1 MPSLSQLLP
10 FSSRPSFQIE
20 NASDR
25 NAFKAPF
32 VAAYENLRSV
42 DGIDDFASLLG
53 MSLPQLQQAIATL
66 AILGVATPFVAV
78 GAKGAIDE
86 CTERFR
92 EDFPQLLQKL
102 HEREEAIIDL
112 LERSGT
118 SPADVERIKGMFRE
132 SQGLLSACAGRTVAP
147 QDIAEAV
154 MDLARSAAAA
164 RPDAG
169 GNGEQPGTAL
179 AYQAARYARDRST
192 ATSEKI
198 DRNFSIPTAAA
209 MTGMTGGM
217 VLSMA
222 DSVAG
227 IVEGAA
233 PAGSVASQGAATA
246 GAVLGTAATAA
257 FLPSQLAMAA
267 VGASKCV
274 TGVMRHRQLKGDRQA
289 LQSVRDLID
298 PAVFR
303 AVEQGLKRLG
313 YYNKHHSIVHGA
325 GMAAGQSLMA
335 AGSIASLTG
344 VAGLV
349 GVLLAAVG
357 APLTVGAAVEKI
369 VYEKK
374 EARFRGE
381 GASELAHAA
390 AEASA
395 PDELVRSAGPDGA
408 LAALAGHYADAQGR
422 TVMAKL
428 HRLIDQVLAE
438 EKPAAPADALS
449 RREKIAK
456 RVADLA
462 TSRRTGLLPADVM
475 RLAELFHKDYPPQAL
490 AGAAGEVR
498 ARLRAIMDSHPQT
511 RLLAASGPVQ
521 KAIFDKTMHRLIKDR
536 AIDIAGHLNLKGRG
550 PHLMKPEHLAALR
563 AADPRAEDH
572 YLRNSLK
579 VLSKQEKKDGKL
591 ARDRVAQD
599 IIAVARGAQLA
610 AALLPEAAS
619 RTPAPAQPERPSSPS
634 APSRPATPHPAAAA
648 PAAAAEDAA
657 FLARAQAGI
666 ALNRYG
672 ADADYIAYA
681 QRGID
686 LRQEAPAERPNR
698 ERPRERTLAD

>member
-10 FSSRPSFQIE
+10 SSSRPAFRIE

-32 VAAYENLRSV
+32 VAAYNNLRSV

-66 AILGVATPFVAV
+66 AILGVATPFVAI

-118 SPADVERIKGMFRE
+118 PPADVERIRGMFRE
-132 SQGLLSACAGRTVAP
+132 SQGLVSACAGRPVSP

-154 MDLARSAAAA
+154 MDLAQGAAAA
-164 RPDAG
+164 RPEAG
-169 GNGEQPGTAL
+169 GDGVQPDAAL

-198 DRNFSIPTAAA
+198 DRNFSVPSAAA

-233 PAGSVASQGAATA
+233 PACSVASQGAATA
-246 GAVLGTAATAA
+246 SAVLGTAATAV

-267 VGASKCV
+267 VGASKGV
-274 TGVMRHRQLKGDRQA
+274 TGKMRHRQLKGDRQA
-289 LQSVRDLID
+289 LQSVRELVD

-303 AVEQGLKRLG
+303 AVDQGLKRLG
-313 YYNKHHSIVHGA
+313 YYNKHHSIIYGA
-325 GMAAGQSLMA
+325 GMATGQSLMA

-344 VAGLV
+344 VAGIV

-381 GASELAHAA
+381 GASELAQAA

-395 PDELVRSAGPDGA
+395 PDELVRTAGSDEA
-408 LAALAGHYADAQGR
+408 LTVLARHYADAQGR

-449 RREKIAK
+449 RREKVAK

-475 RLAELFHKDYPPQAL
+475 RLAELFHKGYPPKTL
-490 AGAAGEVR
+490 AGATGEVR
-498 ARLRAIMDSHPQT
+498 ARLKAMMDSHPQT

-521 KAIFDKTMHRLIKDR
+521 QAIFDKTMHRLIKDK
-536 AIDIAGHLNLKGRG
+536 AVDIAGLLNLAGRG
-550 PHLMKPEHLAALR
+550 PHLLKPEHLGALR

-572 YLRNSLK
+572 YLRTSLK
-579 VLSKQEKKDGKL
+579 VVTKQEKKDGKL
-591 ARDRVAQD
+591 ARDKVAQD
-599 IIAVARGAQLA
+599 IVAVARGAQLA
-610 AALLPEAAS
+610 AALLPEASA
-619 RTPAPAQPERPSSPS
+619 RTPAPAQPQRPSSPS
-634 APSRPATPHPAAAA
+634 APRPATPQTAAAA
-648 PAAAAEDAA
+648 PAASADDAA
-657 FLARAQAGI
+657 FLARAQNGI

-672 ADADYIAYA
+672 EEADYIAYA
-681 QRGID
+681 QQGID
-686 LRQEAPAERPNR
+686 LRQETRQEGPDGSA
-698 ERPRERTLAD
+698 PRERRLAG

>member
-10 FSSRPSFQIE
+10 FPSRPAFRIE

-78 GAKGAIDE
+78 GAKGTIDE
-86 CTERFR
+86 CLERFR
-92 EDFPQLLQKL
+92 QDFPLLLQKL

-132 SQGLLSACAGRTVAP
+132 SQGLVSACTGRTVPP

-154 MDLARSAAAA
+154 MDLARKTAAA
-164 RPDAG
+164 RPEAR
-169 GNGEQPGTAL
+169 GNGEQPNATL

-209 MTGMTGGM
+209 MTGMTAGM

-222 DSVAG
+222 DSIAG

-233 PAGSVASQGAATA
+233 PAGSAASQGATTA
-246 GAVLGTAATAA
+246 AAVLGTAATAA

-274 TGVMRHRQLKGDRQA
+274 TGVMRHRQLKGDRLA
-289 LQSVRDLID
+289 LRGVRDLLD

-303 AVEQGLKRLG
+303 AVDQGLKRLG
-313 YYNKHHSIVHGA
+313 YYNRHHSIVHGA

-381 GASELAHAA
+381 GASELAQAA

-395 PDELVRSAGPDGA
+395 PDELVRTVGSDGA
-408 LAALAGHYADAQGR
+408 LAVLAGHYADAQRR
-422 TVMAKL
+422 TVVAKL
-428 HRLIDQVLAE
+428 HGLIDQVLAE
-438 EKPAAPADALS
+438 EDPAAPADALS
-449 RREKIAK
+449 RREKVAK
-456 RVADLA
+456 RVADL
-462 TSRRTGLLPADVM
+462 TSGHRTGLLPADVM
-475 RLAELFHKDYPPQAL
+475 RLTELFHKDYPPQSF
-490 AGAAGEVR
+490 AGTAGDVR
-498 ARLRAIMDSHPQT
+498 TRLKERMDNDPRT

-521 KAIFDKTMHRLIKDR
+521 KAIFEKTMHRVIKDG
-536 AIDIAGHLNLKGRG
+536 AIDIAGHLNLAGRG

-572 YLRNSLK
+572 YLRSSLK

-599 IIAVARGAQLA
+599 IVAVARGAQLA
-610 AALLPEAAS
+610 AALVPEVAS
-619 RTPAPAQPERPSSPS
+619 RTPAPAQPERSSLP
-634 APSRPATPHPAAAA
+634 PPRPATPEVAAAA
-648 PAAAAEDAA
+648 PAASVEEAA
-657 FLARAQAGI
+657 FLARARAGI

-672 ADADYIAYA
+672 EDAAYIAHA

-686 LRQEAPAERPNR
+686 LRQEALQKAPDR
-698 ERPRERTLAD
+698 EGPREGLLAG